1 MISGKTIIS
10 VIHYEPCL
18 SKPFAEI
25 FTCFNFVFDDQ
36 YFHLAPRLAAKVI
49 LLRPRS
55 LSTDYSKNDNIVII
69 LSPDK
74 QSAFCKVTLV
84 ILWTSFE
91 PFTRSA
97 WTRSVMFKLKLL
109 SISTIFILAGCV
121 SLAPEYQ
128 RPAAPVPQQFS
139 LSRNS
144 LTPAVNGYQDTGWR
158 NFFVD
163 PQVTRLITEALNNN
177 RDLRM
182 AALKVEEARA
192 QFNVTDADRYPQLNA
207 SSGITYSGGLKG
219 DKPTTQ
225 KYDAGLKLSYELDFF
240 GKLKNMSDADRQNY
254 FASEEARRAVHIL
267 LVSSVSQ
274 SYFSQ
279 QLAYEQL
286 RIAQETLK
294 NYQQSYAF
302 VEQQL
307 VTGSTNVLALEQA
320 RGQIEST
327 RAEIAKREGDL
338 AKANNALQLVLGT
351 YRALPSEKG
360 MKGGEIAPVKL
371 PPNMSSQ
378 ILLQRPDIM
387 EAEYQLKAADANIGA
402 ARAAFFPSITLT
414 SGLSASSTELS
425 SLFTSGSG
433 MWNFIPKIE
442 IPIFNAGRNKANLKL
457 AEIRQ
462 QQSVVNYEQKI
473 QSAFKDV
480 SDTLALRDSLSQQLE
495 SQQRY
500 LDSLQ
505 ITLQRA
511 RGLYASGAVSYI
523 EVLDAERS
531 LFATQQTILDLT
543 YSRQVNEINLF
554 TALGGGWVE

>member
-1 MISGKTIIS
+1 M
-10 VIHYEPCL
+10 
-18 SKPFAEI
+18 
-25 FTCFNFVFDDQ
+25 FT
-36 YFHLAPRLAAKVI
+36 
-49 LLRPRS
+49 
-55 LSTDYSKNDNIVII
+55 
-69 LSPDK
+69 
-74 QSAFCKVTLV
+74 
-84 ILWTSFE
+84 
-91 PFTRSA
+91 
-97 WTRSVMFKLKLL
+97 LKRL
-109 SISTIFILAGCV
+109 SISTIFLLAGCV
-121 SLAPEYQ
+121 SLAPEYP

-139 LSRNS
+139 LSRNG
-144 LTPAVNGYQDTGWR
+144 LMPAAQNYQDSGWR
-158 NFFVD
+158 NFFAD
-163 PQVTRLITEALNNN
+163 PQVTRLIAEALSNN

-207 SSGITYSGGLKG
+207 SSGITYSGGLKS
-219 DKPTTQ
+219 DKPTSQ
-225 KYDAGLKLSYELDFF
+225 EYDAGLELSYELDFF
-240 GKLKNMSDADRQNY
+240 GKLRNMSEADRQNF

-267 LVSSVSQ
+267 LISSVSQ

-279 QLAYEQL
+279 QLAYKQL
-286 RIAQETLK
+286 RIARETLK

-327 RAEIAKREGDL
+327 RAEIAKREGEL
-338 AKANNALQLVLGT
+338 AQANNALQRVLGT
-351 YRALPSEKG
+351 YRVLPAENGASDSALT
-360 MKGGEIAPVKL
+360 PVKL
-371 PPNMSSQ
+371 PPNLSSD

-402 ARAAFFPSITLT
+402 ARAAFFPSISLT
-414 SGLSASSTELS
+414 SGLSTSSTALS
-425 SLFTSGSG
+425 SLFTPASG
-433 MWNFIPKIE
+433 MWNFIPKID
-442 IPIFNAGRNKANLKL
+442 IPIFNAGRNNANLKL

-473 QSAFKDV
+473 QAAFKDV
-480 SDTLALRDSLSQQLE
+480 ADALALRDSINKQMDA
-495 SQQRY
+495 QQRY

-531 LFATQQTILDLT
+531 LFTTQQTLLDLT
-543 YSRQVNEINLF
+543 NSRQVNEINLY

>member
-1 MISGKTIIS
+1 YG
-10 VIHYEPCL
+10 L
-18 SKPFAEI
+18 F
-25 FTCFNFVFDDQ
+25 
-36 YFHLAPRLAAKVI
+36 
-49 LLRPRS
+49 
-55 LSTDYSKNDNIVII
+55 
-69 LSPDK
+69 
-74 QSAFCKVTLV
+74 LV
-84 ILWTSFE
+84 VGTF
-91 PFTRSA
+91 
-97 WTRSVMFKLKLL
+97 
-109 SISTIFILAGCV
+109 
-121 SLAPEYQ
+121 
-128 RPAAPVPQQFS
+128 
-139 LSRNS
+139 
-144 LTPAVNGYQDTGWR
+144 
-158 NFFVD
+158 
-163 PQVTRLITEALNNN
+163 
-177 RDLRM
+177 
-182 AALKVEEARA
+182 
-192 QFNVTDADRYPQLNA
+192 
-207 SSGITYSGGLKG
+207 
-219 DKPTTQ
+219 
-225 KYDAGLKLSYELDFF
+225 
-240 GKLKNMSDADRQNY
+240 
-254 FASEEARRAVHIL
+254 
-267 LVSSVSQ
+267 
-274 SYFSQ
+274 
-279 QLAYEQL
+279 
-286 RIAQETLK
+286 
-294 NYQQSYAF
+294 
-302 VEQQL
+302 
-307 VTGSTNVLALEQA
+307 LAL
-320 RGQIEST
+320 S
-327 RAEIAKREGDL
+327 
-338 AKANNALQLVLGT
+338 
-351 YRALPSEKG
+351 SEKG
-360 MKGGEIAPVKL
+360 MNGGDIAPVKL
-371 PPNMSSQ
+371 PPNLSSQ
-378 ILLQRPDIM
+378 ILLQLPDIM

>member
-1 MISGKTIIS
+1 
-10 VIHYEPCL
+10 
-18 SKPFAEI
+18 
-25 FTCFNFVFDDQ
+25 
-36 YFHLAPRLAAKVI
+36 
-49 LLRPRS
+49 
-55 LSTDYSKNDNIVII
+55 
-69 LSPDK
+69 
-74 QSAFCKVTLV
+74 
-84 ILWTSFE
+84 
-91 PFTRSA
+91 
-97 WTRSVMFKLKLL
+97 
-109 SISTIFILAGCV
+109 
-121 SLAPEYQ
+121 
-128 RPAAPVPQQFS
+128 
-139 LSRNS
+139 
-144 LTPAVNGYQDTGWR
+144 
-158 NFFVD
+158 
-163 PQVTRLITEALNNN
+163 
-177 RDLRM
+177 
-182 AALKVEEARA
+182 
-192 QFNVTDADRYPQLNA
+192 
-207 SSGITYSGGLKG
+207 
-219 DKPTTQ
+219 
-225 KYDAGLKLSYELDFF
+225 
-240 GKLKNMSDADRQNY
+240 
-254 FASEEARRAVHIL
+254 
-267 LVSSVSQ
+267 
-274 SYFSQ
+274 
-279 QLAYEQL
+279 
-286 RIAQETLK
+286 
-294 NYQQSYAF
+294 
-302 VEQQL
+302 
-307 VTGSTNVLALEQA
+307 
-320 RGQIEST
+320 
-327 RAEIAKREGDL
+327 
-338 AKANNALQLVLGT
+338 
-351 YRALPSEKG
+351 SEKG
-360 MKGGEIAPVKL
+360 IKGGEIAPVKL
-371 PPNMSSQ
+371 PPNLSSQ

-414 SGLSASSTELS
+414 SGLSSSSTELS

>member
-1 MISGKTIIS
+1 M
-10 VIHYEPCL
+10 
-18 SKPFAEI
+18 
-25 FTCFNFVFDDQ
+25 FT
-36 YFHLAPRLAAKVI
+36 
-49 LLRPRS
+49 
-55 LSTDYSKNDNIVII
+55 
-69 LSPDK
+69 
-74 QSAFCKVTLV
+74 
-84 ILWTSFE
+84 
-91 PFTRSA
+91 
-97 WTRSVMFKLKLL
+97 LKRL
-109 SISTIFILAGCV
+109 SISTIFLLAGCV

-139 LSRNS
+139 LSRNG
-144 LTPAVNGYQDTGWR
+144 LMPAAQNYQHSGWR
-158 NFFVD
+158 NFFAD
-163 PQVTRLITEALNNN
+163 PQVTRLIAEALSNN

-207 SSGITYSGGLKG
+207 SSGITYSGGLKS
-219 DKPTTQ
+219 DKPTSQ
-225 KYDAGLKLSYELDFF
+225 EYDAGLELSYELDFF
-240 GKLKNMSDADRQNY
+240 GKLRNMSEADRQNF

-279 QLAYEQL
+279 QLAYKQL
-286 RIAQETLK
+286 RIARETLK

-327 RAEIAKREGDL
+327 RAEIAKREGEL
-338 AKANNALQLVLGT
+338 AQANNALQLVLGT
-351 YRALPSEKG
+351 YRALPAENGASDSA
-360 MKGGEIAPVKL
+360 MIPVKL
-371 PPNMSSQ
+371 PPNLSSD

-402 ARAAFFPSITLT
+402 ARAAFFPSISLT
-414 SGLSASSTELS
+414 SGLSTSSTALS
-425 SLFTSGSG
+425 SLFTPASG
-433 MWNFIPKIE
+433 MWNFIPKID
-442 IPIFNAGRNKANLKL
+442 IPIFNAGRNNANLKL

-473 QSAFKDV
+473 QAAFKDV
-480 SDTLALRDSLSQQLE
+480 ADALALRDSINNQIDA
-495 SQQRY
+495 QQRY

-531 LFATQQTILDLT
+531 LFTTQQTLLDLT
-543 YSRQVNEINLF
+543 NSRQVNEINLY

>member
-1 MISGKTIIS
+1 M
-10 VIHYEPCL
+10 
-18 SKPFAEI
+18 
-25 FTCFNFVFDDQ
+25 FT
-36 YFHLAPRLAAKVI
+36 
-49 LLRPRS
+49 
-55 LSTDYSKNDNIVII
+55 
-69 LSPDK
+69 
-74 QSAFCKVTLV
+74 
-84 ILWTSFE
+84 
-91 PFTRSA
+91 
-97 WTRSVMFKLKLL
+97 LKRL
-109 SISTIFILAGCV
+109 SISTIFLLAGCV
-121 SLAPEYQ
+121 SLAPEYP

-139 LSRNS
+139 LSRNG
-144 LTPAVNGYQDTGWR
+144 LMPAAQNYQDSGWR
-158 NFFVD
+158 NFFAD
-163 PQVTRLITEALNNN
+163 PQVTRLIAEALSNN

-207 SSGITYSGGLKG
+207 SSGITYSGGLKS
-219 DKPTTQ
+219 DEPTSQ
-225 KYDAGLKLSYELDFF
+225 EYDAGLELSYELDFF
-240 GKLKNMSDADRQNY
+240 GKLRNMSESDRQNY
-254 FASEEARRAVHIL
+254 FASEEARRAVLIL

-279 QLAYEQL
+279 QLAYKQL
-286 RIAQETLK
+286 RIARDTLK

-327 RAEIAKREGDL
+327 RAEIAKREGEL
-338 AKANNALQLVLGT
+338 AQANNALQLVLGT
-351 YRALPSEKG
+351 YRALPSENG
-360 MKGGEIAPVKL
+360 ASDSALTPVIL
-371 PPNMSSQ
+371 PPNLSSD

-402 ARAAFFPSITLT
+402 ARAAFFPSISLT
-414 SGLSASSTELS
+414 SGLSTSSTALS
-425 SLFTSGSG
+425 SLFTPTSG
-433 MWNFIPKIE
+433 MWNFIPKID
-442 IPIFNAGRNKANLKL
+442 IPIFNAGRNNANLKL

-473 QSAFKDV
+473 QAAFKDV
-480 SDTLALRDSLSQQLE
+480 ADALALRDSISKQIE
-495 SQQRY
+495 AQQRY

-531 LFATQQTILDLT
+531 LFTTQQNLLDLT
-543 YSRQVNEINLF
+543 NSRQVNEINLY
-554 TALGGGWVE
+554 TSLGGGWVE

>member
-1 MISGKTIIS
+1 
-10 VIHYEPCL
+10 
-18 SKPFAEI
+18 
-25 FTCFNFVFDDQ
+25 
-36 YFHLAPRLAAKVI
+36 
-49 LLRPRS
+49 
-55 LSTDYSKNDNIVII
+55 
-69 LSPDK
+69 
-74 QSAFCKVTLV
+74 
-84 ILWTSFE
+84 
-91 PFTRSA
+91 
-97 WTRSVMFKLKLL
+97 
-109 SISTIFILAGCV
+109 
-121 SLAPEYQ
+121 
-128 RPAAPVPQQFS
+128 
-139 LSRNS
+139 
-144 LTPAVNGYQDTGWR
+144 
-158 NFFVD
+158 
-163 PQVTRLITEALNNN
+163 
-177 RDLRM
+177 
-182 AALKVEEARA
+182 
-192 QFNVTDADRYPQLNA
+192 
-207 SSGITYSGGLKG
+207 
-219 DKPTTQ
+219 
-225 KYDAGLKLSYELDFF
+225 
-240 GKLKNMSDADRQNY
+240 
-254 FASEEARRAVHIL
+254 
-267 LVSSVSQ
+267 
-274 SYFSQ
+274 
-279 QLAYEQL
+279 
-286 RIAQETLK
+286 
-294 NYQQSYAF
+294 
-302 VEQQL
+302 
-307 VTGSTNVLALEQA
+307 
-320 RGQIEST
+320 
-327 RAEIAKREGDL
+327 
-338 AKANNALQLVLGT
+338 

-371 PPNMSSQ
+371 PPNLSSQ

-480 SDTLALRDSLSQQLE
+480 SDTLALRDSFSQQLE